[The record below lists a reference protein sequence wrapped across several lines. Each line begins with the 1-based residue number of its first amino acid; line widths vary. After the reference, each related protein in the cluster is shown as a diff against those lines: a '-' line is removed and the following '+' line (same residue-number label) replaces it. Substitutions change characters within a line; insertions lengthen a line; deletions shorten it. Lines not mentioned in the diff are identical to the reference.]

1 MKYNYDQLSIAHHH
15 LREAVEKFAI
25 AIIHPQPDYYI
36 DLADNHFRRAAE
48 VLELVLVPEAKVKE
62 LLDQDT
68 FYEALYNVHDMDT
81 GLQEFAA
88 AAAKRMQEILEQGD
102 E

>member
-1 MKYNYDQLSIAHHH
+1 MKYNNDQLSFAHHH

-25 AIIHPQPDYYI
+25 ALFHPQPDYYI

-48 VLELVLVPEAKVKE
+48 ILELVLVPEAKVKE

-68 FYEALYNVHDMDT
+68 FYEAFDNVMDMDT
-81 GLQEFAA
+81 GLQDLAA

>member
-1 MKYNYDQLSIAHHH
+1 MKYNNDQLSVARHH
-15 LREAVEKFAI
+15 LREAAEKYAVAI
-25 AIIHPQPDYYI
+25 FHPHPDYYI
-36 DLADNHFRRAAE
+36 DLADNHFRQAAK

-62 LLDQDT
+62 LLDQET
-68 FYEALYNVHDMDT
+68 FYEAFDNVMDMDT
-81 GLQEFAA
+81 GLQDLAA